1 MFKNT
6 KAIIHHILIFVLSA
20 AIALSLP
27 YTGKFIADNYQ
38 AYWLLIESDMVLLNS
53 LKIAFAVLLIIFFNF
68 LERIWNDRKFSKIA
82 TNDMGLVLVA
92 HAEGRRTKKRVKK
105 LKEQN
110 GLAKDVLLLGSTG
123 FGTFVNPEGDMHHI
137 IQNCRKAE
145 IMLLNPSSEGAIV
158 RAKSIPDPDIT
169 PESLREQIIK
179 SIEFLKSLRAL
190 QKDIT
195 LKLYEE
201 TPFLKLAI
209 LGDYIFMKHYYAG
222 LVGQDIPEYI
232 FKHSPNQSSL
242 FHFFYQFFRSKWR
255 DPNIPEYDFDSDEL
269 VYKDIF
275 GNEVKREKLEKGSD
289 LEVSDK

>member
-1 MFKNT
+1 MFKNIKT
-6 KAIIHHILIFVLSA
+6 ILHHIAIFVLSA

-27 YTGKFIADNYQ
+27 YTGKFIADNYLT
-38 AYWLLIESDMVLLNS
+38 YWVLIDSDMVLLNS
-53 LKIAFAVLLIIFFNF
+53 LKIAVAVLLIIFLNF
-68 LERIWNDRKFSKIA
+68 LGRSWKDRKFSKMA
-82 TNDMGLVLVA
+82 TIDMGLVLVA

-105 LKEQN
+105 LKEQH
-110 GLAKDVLLLGSTG
+110 GIAKDVLLIGSTG

-137 IQNCRKAE
+137 IQNCREAK

-169 PESLREQIIK
+169 PESLRDQIIK
-179 SIEFLKSLRAL
+179 SIDFLKSLKTL
-190 QKDIT
+190 QKDIS

-222 LVGQDIPEYI
+222 LIGQDIPEYI

-242 FHFFYQFFRSKWR
+242 FHLFYQFFLSKWR

-269 VYKDIF
+269 IYRDIS
-275 GNEVKREKLEKGSD
+275 GNEVKRERLAEMT
-289 LEVSDK
+289 

>member
-1 MFKNT
+1 MFKNV
-6 KAIIHHILIFVLSA
+6 KAIIHHILIFILSA

-27 YTGKFIADNYQ
+27 YTGKFVADNYLT
-38 AYWLLIESDMVLLNS
+38 YWSLVESDMVLLNS
-53 LKIAFAVLLIIFFNF
+53 LKIAVAVLLIIFFNS
-68 LERIWNDRKFSKIA
+68 LERIWKDRKFSKMA

-137 IQNCRKAE
+137 MQNCRKAE

-169 PESLREQIIK
+169 PESLRDQIIK
-179 SIEFLKSLRAL
+179 SIVFLKSLKAL
-190 QKDIT
+190 QKDIS

-201 TPFLKLAI
+201 TPFIKLAI

-222 LVGQDIPEYI
+222 LIGQDIPEYI

-242 FHFFYQFFRSKWR
+242 FHLFYQFFLSKWR

-269 VYKDIF
+269 VYKDVS
-275 GNEVKREKLEKGSD
+275 GNEIKREKLEKGPD
-289 LEVSDK
+289 LEVSP

>member
-1 MFKNT
+1 MFKNI

-27 YTGKFIADNYQ
+27 YTGKFIADNYLT
-38 AYWLLIESDMVLLNS
+38 YWSLVESNMVLLNS
-53 LKIAFAVLLIIFFNF
+53 LKIAVAILLIIFFNS
-68 LERIWNDRKFSKIA
+68 LERIWKDRKFSKMA

-123 FGTFVNPEGDMHHI
+123 FGTFANPEGDMHHI
-137 IQNCRKAE
+137 LQNCRAVK

-169 PESLREQIIK
+169 PESLRDQIIK
-179 SIEFLKSLRAL
+179 SIDFLKSLKTL
-190 QKDIT
+190 QKDIS

-201 TPFLKLAI
+201 TPFLKLTI

-222 LVGQDIPEYI
+222 LIGQDIPEYI

-242 FHFFYQFFRSKWR
+242 FHLFYQFFLSKWR

-269 VYKDIF
+269 IYRDIS
-275 GNEVKREKLEKGSD
+275 GNEVKRERLA
-289 LEVSDK
+289 